1 MTDDH
6 PPSRS
11 PRRRWP
17 LVALAA
23 LLALAGLFTW
33 LFWFDTYHLV
43 VVHEGV
49 LYRDGNRGLREFRN
63 ALRQSNAKTVVC
75 IVDDAEIGAPEYV
88 AEQELLRRRGTAFI
102 RIPIVKGDW
111 PTTEQIRE
119 FLSIATDPARQPVLY
134 HDNEGIRRA
143 GMIMAAYQESVLG
156 YGDEQA
162 KAAMV
167 TFGHSERT
175 IRDVRHFID
184 IYDGARRELVGPK
197 PPKQQKKG
205 AS

>member
-1 MTDDH
+1 MDDT
-6 PPSRS
+6 PPTRS

-17 LVALAA
+17 AVALAA
-23 LLALAGLFTW
+23 VLLTGGFLTW
-33 LFWFDTYHLV
+33 WFRFDTYHLV
-43 VVHEGV
+43 TVHEGV

-63 ALRQSNAKTVVC
+63 ALRKANPKTVVC
-75 IVDDAEIGAPEYV
+75 IVDDEEIKAEEYV
-88 AEQELLRRRGTAFI
+88 AEQDLLRRRGIAFV

-111 PTTEQIRE
+111 PTTEQLRE

-143 GMIMAAYQESVLG
+143 GMMMAAYQESVLG
-156 YGDEQA
+156 YSDEQA
-162 KAAMV
+162 KAAMR

-175 IRDVRHFID
+175 TVDVRHFID

-205 AS
+205 GP